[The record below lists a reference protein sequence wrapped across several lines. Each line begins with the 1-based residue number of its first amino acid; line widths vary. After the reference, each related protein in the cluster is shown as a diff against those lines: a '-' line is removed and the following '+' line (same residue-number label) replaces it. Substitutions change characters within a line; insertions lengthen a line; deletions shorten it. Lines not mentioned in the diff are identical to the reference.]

1 MKGKGNKR
9 LSLKKRVTRELTLWA
24 LFALDSECLSQ
35 SAISP
40 LPLRAWRDPELM
52 PSQRL
57 REQLS
62 AWQDDDES
70 LKLAFSHIKNKQKLE
85 QLCQDDQVWRGISD
99 EVDHFLDH
107 QSAIDALITRSA
119 HRWKMN
125 RMGSIDRTI
134 LRYGTYELCFKDSI
148 PARAILSESIEL
160 GKRYG
165 SADSG
170 RFINGV
176 LDRVAQELGRI
187 ERRPEAELNVSV
199 VHRKR

>member
-1 MKGKGNKR
+1 MWEIIAGE
-9 LSLKKRVTRELTLWA
+9 VEL
-24 LFALDSECLSQ
+24 
-35 SAISP
+35 
-40 LPLRAWRDPELM
+40 
-52 PSQRL
+52 
-57 REQLS
+57 
-62 AWQDDDES
+62 
-70 LKLAFSHIKNKQKLE
+70 
-85 QLCQDDQVWRGISD
+85 
-99 EVDHFLDH
+99 FLNH

-119 HRWKMN
+119 LRWKIN

-134 LRYGTYELCFKDSI
+134 LRYGTYELCFKESI
-148 PARAILSESIEL
+148 PARAILSEAIEL

-187 ERRPEAELNVSV
+187 ERRPETELSVSV

>member
-1 MKGKGNKR
+1 MKGRGQKR

-40 LPLRAWRDPELM
+40 LPLNTWRDPKQQPAL
-52 PSQRL
+52 RL
-57 REQLS
+57 QEQLS
-62 AWQDDDES
+62 AWREDDES
-70 LKLAFSHIKNKQKLE
+70 LKVAFSHIKNKQKLE
-85 QLCQDDQVWRGISD
+85 QLCQDDHVWETIAG
-99 EVDHFLDH
+99 EVKLFLTH

-119 HRWKMN
+119 LRWKIH

-134 LRYGTYELCFKDSI
+134 LRYGTYELCFKASI
-148 PARAILSESIEL
+148 PSRAILSEAIEL

-187 ERRPEAELNVSV
+187 ERRPETELSVSV
-199 VHRKR
+199 IHRKR

>member
-9 LSLKKRVTRELTLWA
+9 LSLKKRVARELTLWA

-40 LPLRAWRDPELM
+40 LPLKSWRDPEQH
-52 PSQRL
+52 PSNRL
-57 REQLS
+57 REQLI
-62 AWQDDDES
+62 AWRGDDES
-70 LKLAFSHIKNKQKLE
+70 LKVAFSHIKNKQKLE
-85 QLCQDDQVWRGISD
+85 QLCEDDQLWESITE
-99 EVDHFLDH
+99 EVDLFLYH
-107 QSAIDALITRSA
+107 QSAIDALITKSA
-119 HRWKMN
+119 LRWKIN

-134 LRYGTYELCFKDSI
+134 LRYGSYELCFKDSI
-148 PARAILSESIEL
+148 PARAILSEAIEL

-187 ERRPEAELNVSV
+187 DRRPEAELSVSV